1 MRTVELRRK
10 IDRLRGRTRREG
22 QNRRLRWEL
31 TTVAMSRRCDVGE
44 EEEPVGLLSGRAR
57 SSRLH
62 VLQLGEKRGGGAV
75 RAR

>member
-10 IDRLRGRTRREG
+10 IDRLRGRTRRED

-31 TTVAMSRRCDVGE
+31 ATVAMSRRCDVGE
-44 EEEPVGLLSGRAR
+44 EEEPVGMTSGRAR
-57 SSRLH
+57 SSRSH
-62 VLQLGEKRGGGAV
+62 VSQLGEKRGGGAV